1 MERREA
7 EQGVLSFLKSKGYLS
22 ACNALKADARIST
35 AIECAP
41 RLEHIFSVALT
52 ATVPN
57 NYFENYQH
65 LQAWADRTL
74 PKYRQDL
81 QRLLFPAFAY
91 LYLEMVRHSLPE
103 ARDFFLRFSG
113 EHTYKEDLALLET
126 LSSARKLDSDT
137 GRLFLENMMRVKIS
151 KCALQLLMSFIES
164 EGFSLMYWVMSKYVD
179 FEVTAEASGSK
190 AVLLDK
196 DGRDIRNSEHISLQP
211 FAEDGKVRRE
221 AKTWTPRLFTAAEAR
236 REDDEQ
242 SRQML
247 SEEQPPPVCFHTL
260 YGASGLLC
268 ADVAEEGSLLVG
280 GFEDSSVRLWDLRL
294 SSCLCFRGHSG
305 SVFSVK
311 FSPCGRL
318 FITGGE
324 DGCVRLWSLLSV
336 SAVAVLKGH
345 VFSVW
350 ALAFSPQGF
359 YFASGGADCSARV
372 WTTDGVQAVRVF
384 LGHLSDVTA
393 VRLHPASPYLAS
405 ASSDKTVRLWDLETG
420 QCVRLLAG
428 HCMPVRVLEFA
439 WGGRWLVSGDEGG
452 LLCAW
457 DVQESGVQ
465 WTRQLEGALVSASAS
480 HEDTLLSIGSE
491 ANRLWVLSP
500 KGAVLF
506 DCPTKHTP
514 VLALTFTWR
523 NLLVAI
529 GPMTATT

>member
-196 DGRDIRNSEHISLQP
+196 RDVFVHPLEY
-211 FAEDGKVRRE
+211 V
-221 AKTWTPRLFTAAEAR
+221 KTWNDSAVKLVTLDLRSKAEFDAFHLDSAQRVTFAQLADKDFVFELDQLPPQGVVVLVTNDEAEAVR
-236 REDDEQ
+236 AWQRLKVQGVTNLYILEHGLRDWQPLFSHVASLHFD
-242 SRQML
+242 L
-247 SEEQPPPVCFHTL
+247 SKPP
-260 YGASGLLC
+260 A
-268 ADVAEEGSLLVG
+268 
-280 GFEDSSVRLWDLRL
+280 
-294 SSCLCFRGHSG
+294 
-305 SVFSVK
+305 K
-311 FSPCGRL
+311 
-318 FITGGE
+318 
-324 DGCVRLWSLLSV
+324 
-336 SAVAVLKGH
+336 
-345 VFSVW
+345 
-350 ALAFSPQGF
+350 
-359 YFASGGADCSARV
+359 
-372 WTTDGVQAVRVF
+372 
-384 LGHLSDVTA
+384 
-393 VRLHPASPYLAS
+393 
-405 ASSDKTVRLWDLETG
+405 
-420 QCVRLLAG
+420 
-428 HCMPVRVLEFA
+428 VLEQFPKDA
-439 WGGRWLVSGDEGG
+439 FTTKIKLKTSRRAAG
-452 LLCAW
+452 LC
-457 DVQESGVQ
+457 S
-465 WTRQLEGALVSASAS
+465 
-480 HEDTLLSIGSE
+480 
-491 ANRLWVLSP
+491 
-500 KGAVLF
+500 
-506 DCPTKHTP
+506 
-514 VLALTFTWR
+514 
-523 NLLVAI
+523 
-529 GPMTATT
+529 